1 MLTTLEFLLQEDCWY
16 WVSGV
21 HSHANHFLITWAF
34 CSHFL
39 GLCTCRWFQKC
50 LPLFLFAPESG
61 FYPFIPRVAA
71 VLGVDVE
78 KWQADG
84 PYKFG
89 VFKEK
94 IEITGDSSQRGDI
107 NL

>member
-1 MLTTLEFLLQEDCWY
+1 M
-16 WVSGV
+16 
-21 HSHANHFLITWAF
+21 H
-34 CSHFL
+34 
-39 GLCTCRWFQKC
+39 
-50 LPLFLFAPESG
+50 LPLVPEMPSSFLFSPESG

-78 KWQADG
+78 KWQADE

-89 VFKEK
+89 VFTDKL
-94 IEITGDSSQRGDI
+94 EIAGDYSQRGDI